1 MHPDFFRHP
10 FTKLL
15 TLVFIMVTSFFVLF
29 ILSYLLAIPLFGLSF
44 AELSNIL
51 SGEITA
57 EHTAIIKY
65 FQIIQTIGLFVLPP
79 FLAVRYFSDRPLQY
93 LGFDKRPGS
102 WSWVA
107 VIVLIW
113 MAVPFINFLTELN
126 QEIQLPE
133 IFGSTERWLMNREE
147 SARQITGKFLQADTL
162 SMLALNLFMV
172 ALLPSVGEELIFRG
186 IIQKVLT
193 QWTRN
198 AHLGI
203 LIAAFLFSAMHV
215 QFYGLIPRM
224 FLGVLF
230 GYLFLWSGSVWLPI
244 LGHFINNASAVIY
257 YYVSQEDASLHSSR
271 YDSLGIEPSTVV
283 ISGVLIVLCCL
294 VVYMDGQRLKE

>member
-1 MHPDFFRHP
+1 MNPDFFRHP

-15 TLVFIMVTSFFVLF
+15 TLIFIMVTSFFVLF
-29 ILSYLLAIPLFGLSF
+29 LLSYLLAIPLFGLSF
-44 AELSNIL
+44 DELSHIL
-51 SGEITA
+51 SGEIAA

-79 FLAVRYFSDRPLQY
+79 FLAVRFFSERPAQY
-93 LGFDKRPGS
+93 LGFSPRPGN
-102 WSWVA
+102 WSLVA

-113 MAVPFINFLTELN
+113 TAVPFINFLTQLN

-133 IFGSTERWLMNREE
+133 IFGSMERWLVNREE
-147 SARQITGKFLQADTL
+147 SAREITGEFLQADTL
-162 SMLALNLFMV
+162 SMLILNLFMV
-172 ALLPSVGEELIFRG
+172 AVLPSVGEELIFRG
-186 IIQKVLT
+186 IIQKLLT

-230 GYLFLWSGSVWLPI
+230 GYLFFWSGSIWLPI
-244 LGHFINNASAVIY
+244 LGHFINNASAVVY
-257 YYVSQEDASLHSSR
+257 YFVSQEDASLHSSR
-271 YDSLGIEPSTVV
+271 FDSLGMEPSTVV
-283 ISGVLIVLCCL
+283 ISVVMIVLCCL
-294 VVYMDGQRLKE
+294 IVYFDAKRLKE